1 VRGVRSAAPA
11 GGPTSGPA
19 RKRDAQAQQDGE
31 CCKHTSETTKK
42 KKRNQTS
49 LLTRFMKSPSSTTVR
64 VIFPFVFPEPPN
76 FLPGPL

>member
-42 KKRNQTS
+42 KEK
-49 LLTRFMKSPSSTTVR
+49 K
-64 VIFPFVFPEPPN
+64 PN
-76 FLPGPL
+76 FAIDEIYEIT